1 MNKEEILQKFTKP
14 EDKLLVAKI
23 LDKITFAKM
32 KNKIINT
39 EMLDL
44 YQKSI
49 AEKIV
54 LNDGVKSI
62 FFGGYEGAERTCLI
76 LYPEKLD
83 EEIVRR
89 TYKMIFKLIRIKL
102 PNDLKGKYQHKNY
115 LGAIMKTGIKR
126 EKVGDILTREDGAD
140 IIVQADI
147 AEYLSDELS
156 KLTRFSKAEIGVI
169 EIDELL
175 LSSNKKEEIDIIVQ
189 SIRLDSIVSELIK
202 TSRTKAEEIIY
213 ARKSI
218 Y

>member
-1 MNKEEILQKFTKP
+1 MA
-14 EDKLLVAKI
+14 D
-23 LDKITFAKM
+23 
-32 KNKIINT
+32 
-39 EMLDL
+39 
-44 YQKSI
+44 Y
-49 AEKIV
+49 
-54 LNDGVKSI
+54 GR
-62 FFGGYEGAERTCLI
+62 AERTCLI

-156 KLTRFSKAEIGVI
+156 KLTRFSKSKIEII

-175 LSSNKKEEIDIIVQ
+175 INSNKKEEINIMVQ
-189 SIRLDSIVSELIK
+189 SIRIDSIVSELIK

>member
-23 LDKITFAKM
+23 LDKITFVKM

-62 FFGGYEGAERTCLI
+62 FFGGYERAERTCLI

-156 KLTRFSKAEIGVI
+156 KLTRFSKSKIEII

-175 LSSNKKEEIDIIVQ
+175 INSNKKEEINIMVQ
-189 SIRLDSIVSELIK
+189 SIRIDSIVSELIK

>member
-1 MNKEEILQKFTKP
+1 
-14 EDKLLVAKI
+14 
-23 LDKITFAKM
+23 
-32 KNKIINT
+32 
-39 EMLDL
+39 
-44 YQKSI
+44 
-49 AEKIV
+49 
-54 LNDGVKSI
+54 
-62 FFGGYEGAERTCLI
+62 
-76 LYPEKLD
+76 
-83 EEIVRR
+83 
-89 TYKMIFKLIRIKL
+89 MIFKLIRIKL

-156 KLTRFSKAEIGVI
+156 KLTRFSKSKIEII

-175 LSSNKKEEIDIIVQ
+175 INSNKKEEINIMVQ
-189 SIRLDSIVSELIK
+189 SIRIDSIVSELIK

>member
-62 FFGGYEGAERTCLI
+62 FFGGLWKGRKNMFNTL
-76 LYPEKLD
+76 PRK
-83 EEIVRR
+83 
-89 TYKMIFKLIRIKL
+89 IR
-102 PNDLKGKYQHKNY
+102 
-115 LGAIMKTGIKR
+115 
-126 EKVGDILTREDGAD
+126 
-140 IIVQADI
+140 
-147 AEYLSDELS
+147 
-156 KLTRFSKAEIGVI
+156 
-169 EIDELL
+169 
-175 LSSNKKEEIDIIVQ
+175 
-189 SIRLDSIVSELIK
+189 
-202 TSRTKAEEIIY
+202 
-213 ARKSI
+213 
-218 Y
+218 